1 MPSGCESQEDFLMQ
15 TTDTLK
21 KYIRDELAPGYDLN
35 DLDEEQS
42 LIETGILDSMGIVKL
57 VAFIEEQYQI
67 KVEDEDL
74 LPENFEKIS
83 SIAELISKKT

>member
-1 MPSGCESQEDFLMQ
+1 MQ
-15 TTDTLK
+15 TIDTLK
-21 KYIRDELAPGYDLN
+21 KYIRDELAPEYDLN
-35 DLDEEQS
+35 DLDAEQS

-57 VAFIEEQYQI
+57 VAFIEAEYQI

-83 SIAELISKKT
+83 SIAELISRKT